1 MDSLVKTLQLCRGL
15 SSVGGLSHVCTPV
28 DESNGEIRA
37 EPTLLG
43 AKLAIR
49 RTIRV
54 GDDLEG
60 ASKGAFSYSSSGGLA
75 SGP

>member
-1 MDSLVKTLQLCRGL
+1 MVLHGCLRV
-15 SSVGGLSHVCTPV
+15 V
-28 DESNGEIRA
+28 ESNCEVRA
-37 EPTLLG
+37 ERTLLG

-49 RTIRV
+49 RTIGV
-54 GDDLEG
+54 GVDLEG